1 MPVSGPQFLGLPD
14 VLRLHAHQLKV
25 YGGGEGIRDLGMLES
40 ALGMPSASFGDAY
53 LHGGLFEM
61 AAAYLFHLCQNHPFV
76 DGNKRVAA
84 AAAFSF
90 LYLNGFEL
98 GGSQDG
104 FRDLVLG
111 TASGKLQ
118 KPAIAAY
125 LKRHAK
131 KRRA

>member
-1 MPVSGPQFLGLPD
+1 MPVDPVFLDLSD
-14 VLRLHAHQLKV
+14 LQRLHEHQLKV
-25 YGGGEGIRDLGMLES
+25 YGGAAGIRDLGMLES
-40 ALGMPSASFGDAY
+40 AMGMPPAAFGGAF
-53 LHGGLFEM
+53 LHADLFEM

-84 AAAFSF
+84 AATFSF
-90 LYLNGFEL
+90 LYINGYEL
-98 GGSQDG
+98 GGSPED
-104 FRDLVLG
+104 FRDLVLS

-131 KRRA
+131 KKRS